1 MIWKYIF
8 NPFLKYSEKTL
19 IIIGIVSIMLGSLC
33 GIYFMVSFDGIF
45 DAHLS
50 ASITFLDSLKENMIN
65 VFVVFI
71 LLSILA
77 KILYKK
83 SRIIDILSL
92 SIIYRIPIYLM
103 TLFISNP
110 MLASV
115 NDKIMKDIE
124 NPVNIDFSIWEIT
137 VLAGV
142 SIVTIVL
149 LVYAIVLLTNGFKTA
164 TNLKKWQ
171 NYIWFAVAL
180 ITGEI
185 VSKMLINLI

>member
-19 IIIGIVSIMLGSLC
+19 IIIGIISIMLGSLC
-33 GIYFMVSFDGIF
+33 GSYFRVSFDGIF

-50 ASITFLDSLKENMIN
+50 ASITFLDSLKENLIN

-92 SIIYRIPIYLM
+92 SMIYRIPIYLM

-124 NPVNIDFSIWEIT
+124 NPVNIDFSIWEMT

-171 NYIWFAVAL
+171 NYIWFAAAL
-180 ITGEI
+180 IIGEI
-185 VSKMLINLI
+185 VSKMLINLF

>member
-33 GIYFMVSFDGIF
+33 GSYFMVSFDGIF

>member
-19 IIIGIVSIMLGSLC
+19 IVIGIVSIMLGSFC
-33 GIYFMVSFDGIF
+33 GSYFLVSFDGIF

-50 ASITFLDSLKENMIN
+50 SEITFLHSLEENLIN
-65 VFVVFI
+65 VLVVFI

-77 KILYKK
+77 TILYKK
-83 SRIIDILSL
+83 SRLIDILSV
-92 SIIYRIPIYLM
+92 SMIYRIPIYLM
-103 TLFISNP
+103 TVFISNP
-110 MLASV
+110 MLSSV

-124 NPVNIDFSIWEIT
+124 NPANIDFSILEMT

-142 SIVTIVL
+142 SIVSILL
-149 LVYAIVLLTNGFKTA
+149 LVYAIILLTNGFKTA

-180 ITGEI
+180 IIGEI
-185 VSKMLINLI
+185 VSKMLINLF